1 MSRINGHN
9 VEHFET
15 PADNVDNLKDFY
27 YSLFGWQFTKGQT
40 QAFCKLDDKKCWQKW
55 PSDAKGK
62 SQTDLNVF
70 MCYIVSGTKITLRK
84 WL

>member
-1 MSRINGHN
+1 MSRINGHK

-15 PADNVDNLKDFY
+15 PADNVDSLKDFY

-40 QAFCKLDDKKCWQKW
+40 QAYWMIKRCWQKW
-55 PSDAKGK
+55 RFDGK
-62 SQTDLNVF
+62 EKSRTDLNVF